1 MFVDLVDMV
10 RSRADSQGDE
20 TVFRFLLDGEADE
33 LPFSYGEL
41 DRQARALAVRLQQE
55 GRPGDRV
62 VILMAPGAEFVVA
75 FVACM
80 YSGLIAVP
88 AFLPDVMNAE
98 RSVPRLRA
106 IAQDAEAVCI
116 LTDELF
122 ATFREQLWSVA
133 PDLARTPWLL
143 AGEAIRTGDP
153 EAWSDPG
160 LGGEAIAFIQYTS
173 GSTAL
178 PKGVVL
184 THGNLLAN
192 SEVIK
197 SKCFVDGEF
206 SGVSWLPPYHDMG
219 LIGGVLQPLYQGRP
233 MVLMSPMDFLARPL
247 RWLQAITKYSAT
259 VSPAPNFAFELCVRR
274 IAPEQR
280 EGLDLSSWRVAFNG
294 AEPIR
299 PSTLERFEEAF
310 GPYGWRGQTM
320 LPCYGLAESTL
331 IVSGHG
337 PELPAVVTPFD
348 RDALGKGEARPAAET
363 ETVERLV
370 ACGGTEPLHDIRIVD
385 PDSAVELDDGEIG
398 EIWLSG
404 PSVGRGYWGR
414 RRQTREIFE
423 ARLDSGEGP
432 FLRTGDLGFFHDG
445 ELYVAGR
452 IKDLII
458 VRGRNLYP
466 QDIEGLVEK
475 VPGVR
480 AGCVAAFAVAADDGA
495 TDALAVVAEVDEAK
509 LGDPSAAAVAIRS
522 AVTEHYQVAPAVVTL
537 IRPRSL
543 AKTSSGKVQ
552 RHAAKRA
559 LEEGAL
565 DAVLA
570 WPPESDR

>member
-299 PSTLERFEEAF
+299 PSTLERFEEAL
-310 GPYGWRGQTM
+310 GPTAGEVRRCCPATGWPSRRSSSAG
-320 LPCYGLAESTL
+320 
-331 IVSGHG
+331 
-337 PELPAVVTPFD
+337 
-348 RDALGKGEARPAAET
+348 
-363 ETVERLV
+363 TV
-370 ACGGTEPLHDIRIVD
+370 PN
-385 PDSAVELDDGEIG
+385 S
-398 EIWLSG
+398 
-404 PSVGRGYWGR
+404 R
-414 RRQTREIFE
+414 R
-423 ARLDSGEGP
+423 S
-432 FLRTGDLGFFHDG
+432 
-445 ELYVAGR
+445 
-452 IKDLII
+452 
-458 VRGRNLYP
+458 
-466 QDIEGLVEK
+466 
-475 VPGVR
+475 
-480 AGCVAAFAVAADDGA
+480 
-495 TDALAVVAEVDEAK
+495 
-509 LGDPSAAAVAIRS
+509 
-522 AVTEHYQVAPAVVTL
+522 
-537 IRPRSL
+537 
-543 AKTSSGKVQ
+543 
-552 RHAAKRA
+552 
-559 LEEGAL
+559 
-565 DAVLA
+565 
-570 WPPESDR
+570 